1 MYAIAEPAL
10 QAKDRELV
18 HKRMQEHVCDPDT
31 TPLLV
36 FPEGTC
42 VNNEYTVMFKKGAF
56 DLGATVCPVAIKYN
70 KIFVD
75 AFWNSR
81 RQAFSTYIVCT
92 RARPRC
98 RACVARVFRLAA
110 RVLQKA
116 GCL

>member
-1 MYAIAEPAL
+1 M
-10 QAKDRELV
+10 QSKDRELV
-18 HKRMQEHVCDPDT
+18 HKRMVEHVRNPET

-81 RQAFSTYIVCT
+81 RQPFSTYIVRLQQRGAHDAHCK
-92 RARPRC
+92 RPRAYWSMQC
-98 RACVARVFRLAA
+98 LHIVAV
-110 RVLQKA
+110 
-116 GCL
+116 

>member
-1 MYAIAEPAL
+1 M
-10 QAKDRELV
+10 
-18 HKRMQEHVCDPDT
+18 HKRMQAHVQDPDT

-81 RQAFSTYIVCT
+81 RQAFSTYIVRPCAFRPAQPIARQ
-92 RARPRC
+92 RAGHIDVVQQGWRRPD
-98 RACVARVFRLAA
+98 
-110 RVLQKA
+110 LQ
-116 GCL
+116 